1 MKNILTIAGFDPSSG
16 AGITRDLDVFF
27 SLGAHGLSVPT
38 CIVNQGPGG
47 VADIYPIG
55 LDYFSRM
62 LETVKDGARVDG
74 VKIGVMRDESHVE
87 ALSEFISSFRADAG
101 FNMRDNEMPVVLD
114 PIISAKNNTRLL
126 SDKGLNKLVGL
137 IFPLTTV
144 VTPNIDEARNITGKK
159 IENLDD
165 MKKCAEVILK
175 MGVKSVVIKGGHLKG
190 EPVDLLYDGREFVTW
205 RKQRLAR
212 EIHGT
217 GCTFSS
223 SLLAFLV
230 RGGSLKD
237 AFEAAEQYM
246 QDFLNNSYRIADN
259 GYFYMSSAALQGLVK
274 R

>member
-1 MKNILTIAGFDPSSG
+1 LKNILTIAGFDPSSG

-101 FNMRDNEMPVVLD
+101 LNMRDNEMPVVLD

-126 SDKGLNKLVGL
+126 SDEGLNKLVGL

-144 VTPNIDEARNITGKK
+144 VTPNIDEVRNITGKK

-165 MKKCAEVILK
+165 MKKCAEIILK

-190 EPVDLLYDGREFVTW
+190 EPVDLLYDGSEFITW
-205 RKQRLAR
+205 RKKRLAR

-223 SLLAFLV
+223 SLLAFLA
-230 RGGSLKD
+230 RGDSLKD

-259 GYFYMSSAALQGLVK
+259 GYFYMSSAALPGLVK

>member
-1 MKNILTIAGFDPSSG
+1 LKNILTIAGFDPSSG